1 MKGGQIHDT
10 KAKARHMAVAGR
22 PGFGWAEAG
31 GAGWVVHS
39 GMFAGGDIVRPA
51 QIQAPGRV
59 KKEPS
64 VKG

>member
-1 MKGGQIHDT
+1 
-10 KAKARHMAVAGR
+10 MAVAGR

-39 GMFAGGDIVRPA
+39 GMFAGGDIVRLV